1 MDKLERHFEKDLQS
15 LTAEILRLGGMCENA
30 IADAMTALTQR
41 DPEAARRVISGDEV
55 LDQQEL
61 LIDQFCTDMLALR
74 QPMATDL
81 RFITAAL
88 KINPELERMGDLA
101 VNIAERSVELS
112 EEPLLKP
119 LIDIPRMGRIAVEM
133 LRGSL
138 EAFVR
143 HDAAAAR
150 SIIKKDDEVDQI
162 MEQVFRELLSFMIE
176 DPKTIS
182 RAIRLTFIAKYLERI
197 ADGCTNIC
205 EMVVYMVEGEVIRH
219 GGFHPVR

>member
-15 LTAEILRLGGMCENA
+15 LTAEVLRLGGMCENA
-30 IADAMTALTQR
+30 IEDSMTALVRR
-41 DPEAARRVISGDEV
+41 DLDVAQRVIAGDEV

-61 LIDQFCTDMLALR
+61 LIDQLCTDILALR

-101 VNIAERSVELS
+101 VNIAERAEELS
-112 EEPLLKP
+112 SEPLLKP
-119 LIDIPRMGRIAVEM
+119 LIDIPRMAKVAVEM

-138 EAFVR
+138 ESFVR
-143 HDAAAAR
+143 HDATAAR
-150 SIIKKDDEVDQI
+150 AIIQRDDEVDRL

-176 DPKTIS
+176 DPKTIG